1 MIIFSRNFLLFVW
14 ILLSFIFLQ
23 HLYAATGISFWKTS
37 DTSIVENVVWSNEE
51 MTWWN
56 IEWRISVD
64 SKIWEGIVIRILPT
78 VTLFAIFIG
87 ILSLLASIILFII
100 SLLSDQHYKEKHR
113 KLALR
118 YLIISLVCLFWIPV
132 ITFFS
137 HSILMFFILW

>member
-1 MIIFSRNFLLFVW
+1 MIIFSRFFLLFVW
-14 ILLSFIFLQ
+14 ILIPFIFLQ
-23 HLYAATGISFWKTS
+23 HLYATTVISLWNAS
-37 DTSIVENVVWSNEE
+37 DTPIVENIVWSNEE

-56 IEWRISVD
+56 IKWKISVD
-64 SKIWEGIVIRILPT
+64 SEIWEGIIIRILPM

-87 ILSLLASIILFII
+87 ILSLLASIILFIT